1 MHMLSSYADVLVLV
15 CKRNARP
22 AARARRSVFGKA
34 AAPSCRFYAQD
45 AVNGVA
51 VTHNLDSC
59 NKVQSFFFPLL
70 LATLVDPLG
79 LFFFAAVPLRPGGS
93 RRSVATKTNVVSMGT
108 LSLMTPRRQLLRVSD
123 APGQRH
129 VRGRPGMLIRRTSA
143 TDWATDGPLDQT
155 SSPASGCTE
164 SAVRTEQYSRN
175 AAAQYLRA
183 RGPAAWTE
191 HAVCTYRTS
200 LCVSVRHSLAW
211 PVRGSARVQQSLPS
225 PRLTGGASSGG

>member
-1 MHMLSSYADVLVLV
+1 MGCACACACRCRMHMLSVYADVLVLV

-59 NKVQSFFFPLL
+59 NKIQSFFFFPLL
-70 LATLVDPLG
+70 LATLVDLLG
-79 LFFFAAVPLRPGGS
+79 LFSSLRCLFAPADLVAPWRPKQTLFQCSRYHGS
-93 RRSVATKTNVVSMGT
+93 CC
-108 LSLMTPRRQLLRVSD
+108 VSD
-123 APGQRH
+123 APSQRH

-191 HAVCTYRTS
+191 HAV
-200 LCVSVRHSLAW
+200 
-211 PVRGSARVQQSLPS
+211 
-225 PRLTGGASSGG
+225 